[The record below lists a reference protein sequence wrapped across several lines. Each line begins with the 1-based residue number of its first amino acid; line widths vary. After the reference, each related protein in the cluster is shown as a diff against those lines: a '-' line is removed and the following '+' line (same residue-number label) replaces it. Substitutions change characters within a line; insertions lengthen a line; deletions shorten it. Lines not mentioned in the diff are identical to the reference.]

1 MKHLFRVLTATA
13 LLTSGWSFAEDGKNS
28 ETVVKTVGA
37 NAKEA
42 VKNDSEKPV
51 GTKHRL
57 DKAEDLTPEQR
68 VAKRKAMAAKREA
81 RITALKAKKANGKL
95 TAEEEQQLARLE
107 LVGHHGPKTKGAKQ
121 DHEAK

>member
-28 ETVVKTVGA
+28 ETVVKTGG
-37 NAKEA
+37 AKEA
-42 VKNDSEKPV
+42 VKTESAETA

-68 VAKRKAMAAKREA
+68 LAKRKAMAAKREA
-81 RITALKAKKANGKL
+81 RITVLKAKKANGKL
-95 TAEEEQQLARLE
+95 TAEEEQQLTRLE
-107 LVGHHGPKTKGAKQ
+107 LVGHHGPKAKNAKP